1 MSNRGMRALALALLL
16 VGAAFTALGANIAA
30 SPSDNQPEP
39 SVIGPRLDEV
49 VVSEQLDRS
58 LALTQMIA
66 GQQDS
71 MWFDVSGAVDQDRA
85 LAADTLDRFPAYG
98 LFDEFT
104 MNPAIQAAG
113 FPDNPFALRAVRES
127 MQFLIDRDFVVR
139 DIYGGRAVPFKTTF
153 HPRSPDYGRNIATFL
168 QLEDQYAFNPEKG
181 KTQMFTALQA
191 AGWTIGTDGFWHDPS
206 GDLFVWKL
214 LRRTQD
220 QRLLLGGYYE
230 QIAKGLNFNVQVIGV
245 LNAAIPYGSAPDQ
258 NIWHTYT
265 AGWISTS
272 LTAWDDGQLYFYAT
286 CGIGQPF
293 CGVDTGFYEPPAE
306 LLDIA
311 ETLQFGLYKSLDE
324 RATLIARGTELAMA
338 EALQVFVDARQSIWV
353 NNNRIDGII
362 NDLFGGNTNPWSL
375 KAATVPAVSG
385 VRQAKMLNLV
395 MFVDGW
401 NPYTFP
407 GWLYD
412 GVQRDL
418 MIDPSMAPHPH
429 TGRWINYRT
438 NATVDTS
445 GPDGNATLPSNA
457 VIFDTAT
464 NTWVNVAAGTTA
476 VSKVTYDLMFG
487 SWHHGPA
494 ITMDDWMAEC
504 ALMWRRSDE
513 VNGDVATTPGI
524 NNAANPALQF
534 FHENTL
540 KGIRVV
546 DADTIEVYMDYWH
559 ADNQEIAAFGAMFP
573 DVPWEVSELAAK
585 LLMDGDV
592 VFNDGDLATT
602 TGTIWLDLTKGDSLP
617 LLAAALT
624 AYQTANERPPGM
636 VGAYPGGSIDAAEA
650 TARWAALSA
659 WVTLRGHYWPSN
671 GPFYLAIVDTPNR
684 QTTFRADRTGYPV
697 PQTYWD
703 ALRLVG
709 IPSVSFAPTP
719 PVVFAGTPAIF
730 DFSVSVGPAPTDA
743 FDSTWFLRDASTG
756 DFISEGVPSRIGTG
770 SYRVEIPSTQ
780 TETLL
785 LGNFEIITVVTGH
798 AAAVPTVRRSP
809 FLILPSTAWFEALL
823 DARATLLDGDITD
836 LSGDI
841 GTVRSDLTALSA
853 STSGLLGLVT
863 AMAILAVV
871 AVVVAVVSVVLVMRR
886 GRAPP
891 MMKSESGGE
900 GSGQM

>member
-104 MNPAIQAAG
+104 MNPAIQSTG
-113 FPDNPFALRAVRES
+113 PDNPFAIRAVREG

-139 DIYGGRAVPFKTTF
+139 DIYGGRAVAYKTTS

-168 QLEDQYAFNPEKG
+168 QLEDKYAFNPEKG
-181 KTQMFTALQA
+181 KTQIFTALQA

-220 QRLLLGGYYE
+220 QRLHLGGYYE
-230 QIAKGLNFNVQVIGV
+230 QIAKGLNFNVLVIGV
-245 LNAAIPYGSAPDQ
+245 LNAAIPYGSARDQ

-272 LTAWDDGQLYFYAT
+272 LTAWDDGQLHFFSA

-293 CGVDTGFYEPPAE
+293 CGADTGFYEPPAE

-311 ETLQFGLYKSLDE
+311 ETLAFGLYKSLDE

-353 NNNRIDGII
+353 NNNRMDGLI

-375 KAATVPAVSG
+375 KAATVPAVGG
-385 VRQAKMLNLV
+385 VRQAKMMNLV

-401 NPYTFP
+401 NPFVSP

-418 MIDPSMAPHPH
+418 MTDPAMAPHPH
-429 TGRWINYRT
+429 TGRYVNYRT

-445 GPDGNATLPSNA
+445 GPDGNATVPSNA
-457 VIFDTAT
+457 AKFDAAT

-476 VSKVTYDLMFG
+476 VSKVTYDFMFG
-487 SWHHGPA
+487 SWHHGQA
-494 ITMDDWMAEC
+494 ISMDDVMNAWAC
-504 ALMWRRSDE
+504 LTRRSDE
-513 VNGDVATTPGI
+513 VNGDIATTPGI
-524 NNAANPALQF
+524 TNAATEAEKF
-534 FHENTL
+534 FVENNW
-540 KGIRVV
+540 IANRVV
-546 DADTIEVYMDYWH
+546 DSDTLEVYMDYWH
-559 ADNQEIAAFGAMFP
+559 ADLQEIAAFGSFFP
-573 DVPWEVSELAAK
+573 SAPWEVCELAAK
-585 LLMDGDV
+585 TLMDGETV
-592 VFNDGDLATT
+592 YNDGDLATT
-602 TGTIWLDLTKGDSLP
+602 TNTVWLDLTKGDSIAILNADFAT
-617 LLAAALT
+617 LQAAN
-624 AYQTANERPPGM
+624 QIPPGM
-636 VGAYPGGSIDAAEA
+636 ATYPGGSITAQEA
-650 TARWAALSA
+650 TDRWAALGA
-659 WVTLRGHYWPSN
+659 FKALRGHYWPSN
-671 GPFYLAIVDTPNR
+671 GPFYLAVVDTVNR
-684 QTTFRADRTGYPV
+684 QSTFRADRTGYPV
-697 PQTYWD
+697 PQNYWD
-703 ALRLVG
+703 ALTIVG
-709 IPSVSFAPTP
+709 IPSVNFAPTP

-756 DFISEGVPSRIGTG
+756 EFISEGAPSRLGTG

-823 DARATLLDGDITD
+823 DARATLLEGDITD

-841 GTVRSDLTALSA
+841 GTVQSDLTALSA